1 MRLIDADKIH
11 KAFKELAED
20 SFTKEDI
27 SCFLYAES
35 MVDNIETE
43 KAIPIPWL
51 HKALIDQMYD
61 GTLKEDALNVFYK
74 VIAKWEKENGNS
86 NDLHE

>member
-1 MRLIDADKIH
+1 MRLVDADKIH

-35 MVDNIETE
+35 MVDAIETE
-43 KAIPIPWL
+43 KAIPISWL
-51 HKALIDQMYD
+51 HKALIEQMYD
-61 GTLKEDALNVFYK
+61 RKANEDVLQVYYK
-74 VIAKWEKENGNS
+74 VIARWEKENDRTS
-86 NDLHE
+86 I

>member
-1 MRLIDADKIH
+1 MRLVDADKIH

-20 SFTKEDI
+20 AFTKEDI

-35 MVDNIETE
+35 MVDALETE
-43 KAIPIPWL
+43 KAIPISWL

-61 GTLKEDALNVFYK
+61 RKANENVLQVYYN
-74 VIAKWEKENGNS
+74 IIDEWEKENDGQTNR
-86 NDLHE
+86 

>member
-1 MRLIDADKIH
+1 MRLVDADKIH

-35 MVDNIETE
+35 MVDAIETE
-43 KAIPIPWL
+43 KAIPISWL
-51 HKALIDQMYD
+51 HKALIEQMYD
-61 GTLKEDALNVFYK
+61 RKANEDVLQVYYD
-74 VIAKWEKENGNS
+74 VIDKWEKQNAQN
-86 NDLHE
+86 N

>member
-1 MRLIDADKIH
+1 MRLVDADKIH

-20 SFTKEDI
+20 AFTKEDI

-61 GTLKEDALNVFYK
+61 GVASEDVLQVYYK
-74 VIAKWEKENGNS
+74 VIARWEKENVQN
-86 NDLHE
+86 N

>member
-1 MRLIDADKIH
+1 MRLVDADKIH

-20 SFTKEDI
+20 AFTKEDI

-43 KAIPIPWL
+43 KAIPTPWL
-51 HKALIDQMYD
+51 HKVLIDQMYD
-61 GTLKEDALNVFYK
+61 GMANEDVLKVYYK
-74 VIAKWEKENGNS
+74 IIARWEKENV
-86 NDLHE
+86 

>member
-1 MRLIDADKIH
+1 MRLVDADKIN

-35 MVDNIETE
+35 MVDAIETE

-51 HKALIDQMYD
+51 HKALIEQMYD
-61 GTLKEDALNVFYK
+61 RKANEDVLQVYYD
-74 VIAKWEKENGNS
+74 IIDKWERENAQN
-86 NDLHE
+86 N

>member
-35 MVDNIETE
+35 MVDTIPTE
-43 KAIPIPWL
+43 KAIPIAWL
-51 HKALIDQMYD
+51 QKGMVELLYD
-61 GTLKEDALNVFYK
+61 GEKVTDKDRFILNK
-74 VIAKWEKENGNS
+74 LIARWEKENGT
-86 NDLHE
+86 D